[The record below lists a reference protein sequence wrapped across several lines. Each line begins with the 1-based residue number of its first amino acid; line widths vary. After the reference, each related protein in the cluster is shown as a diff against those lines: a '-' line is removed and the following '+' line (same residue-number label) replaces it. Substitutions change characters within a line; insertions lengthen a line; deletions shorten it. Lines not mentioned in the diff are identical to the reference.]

1 MPLPSRQRLRSLM
14 REREGERERGRTGLA
29 VLVVLLTV
37 AVLVLA
43 VPSTATGGESGTGTG
58 EAEEREPIP
67 QGQAVSG
74 ERRVAVVMVNFRDSR
89 LRDAATLEATLT
101 DTYFGAARSLDSY
114 YRAVSRGAARFVPS
128 GDAPVIGPLDLP
140 MRAAGCDDAR
150 MAEETERQLAARG
163 VTEADYDH
171 LSIVFPAR
179 DADCGWSGLASVQ
192 GSTSWMPDDLSY
204 DSLVHEI
211 GHNLGL
217 GHHMRLDCPDGAL
230 DDCTETDGTSHKTP
244 MGGGGAAAGLAAPE
258 MAHAGWLGAESLRV
272 AESGTYGLRP
282 LHGPAKGVRA
292 LEVPLDGGDR
302 LLLELRR
309 ASGALDTEVDGVF
322 AYRVRGGDYAESELV
337 DTGPSEGDPARVGA
351 LAAGD
356 TLVSGATTVTVGAV
370 REGAATVRVTL
381 DGEEHAPVRP
391 TPRTPQ
397 GTGDHK
403 SEQRDGEGLAE
414 TGTGAGAGDLV
425 PWVVAAVLLLATGAA
440 ALTRSGT
447 HPARG
452 RRGPSSR
459 RR

>member
-14 REREGERERGRTGLA
+14 REREGERDRGRTGLA
-29 VLVVLLTV
+29 VLVVLLAV

-43 VPSTATGGESGTGTG
+43 APTTATGGDTKEK
-58 EAEEREPIP
+58 EPIP

-89 LRDAATLEATLT
+89 LQDTATLEETLT
-101 DTYFGAARSLDSY
+101 DTYFGATRSLDSY

-128 GDAPVIGPLDLP
+128 GDGTPVIGPLDLP
-140 MRAAGCDDAR
+140 MRAAGCDDGR
-150 MAEETERQLAARG
+150 MAEETERQLDARG
-163 VTEADYDH
+163 VTADAYDH

-192 GSTSWMPDDLSY
+192 GPTSWMPDDLSY

-217 GHHMRLDCPDGAL
+217 GHHMRLDCPGGAL

-244 MGGGGAAAGLAAPE
+244 MGGGGAAAGLTAPE
-258 MAHAGWLGAESLRV
+258 MAHVGWLGAESLRV

-282 LHGPAKGVRA
+282 LHGPGPGPAKGVRA
-292 LEVPLDGGDR
+292 LEVPIDGGDR

-309 ASGALDTEVDGVF
+309 ASGTLDTEVDGVF

-337 DTGPSEGDPARVGA
+337 NTGPSEADPAKVGA
-351 LAAGD
+351 LTSGD

-370 REGAATVRVTL
+370 REGAATLRVTL
-381 DGEEHAPVRP
+381 DGEEHAPAQP
-391 TPRTPQ
+391 TPRTRQ
-397 GTGDHK
+397 GADDHK
-403 SEQRDGEGLAE
+403 SEQRDEEGLAE
-414 TGTGAGAGDLV
+414 TGTGAGAENFV

-447 HPARG
+447 HPAKG